1 MKLEVGKRYVRR
13 DGKISSPMEFDSSGD
28 EEVYPWHDNEGHWY
42 TEEDR
47 YVVDGEHMIDLIS
60 EYVEPAPEPIEGSS
74 PVDEINVGTVVIS
87 YHDDV
92 VKGIWRVTEI
102 MLGGEGE
109 EDLVEL
115 ERLGMEDNAN
125 YGRAKVPRDLLR
137 FNGLAV
143 YP

>member
-13 DGKISSPMEFDSSGD
+13 DGLISPPMQFEPSCGGD
-28 EEVYPWHDNEGHWY
+28 VYPWHDSEGHWY
-42 TEEDR
+42 TEEGR
-47 YVVDGEHMIDLIS
+47 YTVDGDHMIDLIS

-109 EDLVEL
+109 EGLVEL

-137 FNGLAV
+137 FNGWAV